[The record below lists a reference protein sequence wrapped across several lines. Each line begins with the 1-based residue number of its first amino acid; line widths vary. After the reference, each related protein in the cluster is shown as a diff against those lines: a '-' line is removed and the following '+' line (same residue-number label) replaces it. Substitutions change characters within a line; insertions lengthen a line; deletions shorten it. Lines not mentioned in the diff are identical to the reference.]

1 MTRPNPFGVVTAAEA
16 SASLSALSCPT
27 AHRNALPVETVDGE
41 RVATLCPDCDQQLP
55 ASWRTAQEVAGE
67 IERSHRDEHHG
78 SPHVFLL
85 ACRLC
90 AEEGNPNLTR

>member
-1 MTRPNPFGVVTAAEA
+1 MSENPFRLATVAEA
-16 SASLSALSCPT
+16 TAGLSMLSCPT
-27 AHRNALPVETVDGE
+27 WHRGAVPVEDLCGE

-55 ASWRTAQEVAGE
+55 ASWRTTAELTQE

-78 SPHVFLL
+78 HPQVFML

-90 AEEGNPNLTR
+90 GEECA